1 MSLITYQT
9 RIEALIGDFN
19 DTTAIDYALKD
30 IAREIINILHPLLL
44 ESMTYKREDPDGSGV
59 ELGGSSKIMYA
70 DKDGYEAH
78 QVHAKSRERYEDS
91 NSLFKATAKSPVFY
105 VYGDKGYVIPDGG
118 NLYTVYYPSI
128 AYDDN
133 YGEYASATAGAP
145 NVVIEEMEPL
155 IVLGAA
161 VRLRML
167 QLIEKRAEFPITLVI
182 AASPPDVPGITIP
195 EIDTTNWT
203 APEYNVDVAAAEFT
217 QLATLID
224 TEEDVEL
231 AMAKIQEISAI
242 IQHALNEF
250 NEVNTV
256 YQAYIAK
263 AAQDA
268 QLVSAAESQD
278 IQRYGAQIQV
288 YQGDIQKEVTAFTSN
303 LQMVGGE
310 HSAMMQEMQALQAQ
324 YQFGLSTLT
333 GAAQ

>member
-9 RIEALIGDFN
+9 RIEDLIGSLS
-19 DTTAIDYALKD
+19 DTNAINNTLKD
-30 IAREIINILHPLLL
+30 IAREIINILPPILL
-44 ESMTYKREDPDGSGV
+44 ESMTDKITDPDGDGIA
-59 ELGGSSKIMYA
+59 LGGSSKIMYA

-195 EIDTTNWT
+195 EIDTTNWS

-242 IQHALNEF
+242 IQNELNEF
-250 NEVNTV
+250 NEINTA
-256 YQAYIAK
+256 YQADIAK
-263 AAQDA
+263 AVQDA
-268 QLVSAAESQD
+268 QFVSAAESQD
-278 IQRYGAQIQV
+278 IQRYGAQLQA
-288 YQGDIQKEVTAFTSN
+288 YQADIQKEVTAFTSN
-303 LQMVGGE
+303 LQMEGGE

>member
-1 MSLITYQT
+1 MALAVTYQT
-9 RIEALIGDFN
+9 RIEDLIGSLS
-19 DTTAIDYALKD
+19 DTDAISNALKD
-30 IAREIINILHPLLL
+30 IAREIINILPPILL
-44 ESMTYKREDPDGSGV
+44 ESMTDKITDPDGDGIA
-59 ELGGSSKIMYA
+59 LGGSSKIMYA
-70 DKDGYEAH
+70 DKDGYEAR
-78 QVHAKSRERYEDS
+78 QVHAKSRARYEDN
-91 NSLFKATAKSPVFY
+91 NSLFKATTKSPVFY
-105 VYGDKGYVIPDGG
+105 IYDDIGRVIPGG
-118 NLYTVYYPSI
+118 GDLYTIQYPRI
-128 AYDDN
+128 AYDDD
-133 YGEYASATAGAP
+133 YQDYANSD
-145 NVVIEEMEPL
+145 VVIEEMEPL

-167 QLIEKRAEFPITLVI
+167 QLIDKRADFPDALAIQ
-182 AASPPDVPGITIP
+182 ANPPDVPGITIP

-203 APEYNVDVAAAEFT
+203 APQYDVNVAAAEFA

-303 LQMVGGE
+303 LQMIGGE